1 MDLYIRALNIYPH
14 VVTMYVGLL
23 VLDLLTILINRLL
36 MLTNVRFMSKILPTY
51 GWRLEQPFK
60 FVRDDTHLVERK
72 PNILPTVLTGF
83 VVLLSAITMSYCA
96 LTCEGKDVYP
106 YMYWGALQMLV
117 SLALWYKHI
126 QKFLAIRIHKE
137 QLVVVENCQSLN
149 NPYET
154 VLLLQGYHNEFY
166 TYVVPNTEHWAVGMY
181 HKAEC
186 LGDYVTHLDDTSIDE
201 EHAIWVGVGDKLAHT
216 TWNSLALS
224 ILLFILGALAVGCYI
239 YFHFISLLVFGVT
252 SIAMGVIMMPWH
264 KNKQL
269 KLISIT
275 RSEVYDDIDIFGDF
289 IYVLIGVNGRPYYY
303 QCDDRDALTVNGSY
317 QCETKGNIVLYVNEH
332 SDKETG
338 ATYHPVDKVGG
349 MVTFMLII
357 LAGIITSEF
366 LSFLPTAIGGSA
378 LLAVWFTMV
387 IRYKT
392 KGDI

>member
-23 VLDLLTILINRLL
+23 VLDLLTIVINRLL

-60 FVRDDTHLVERK
+60 FVQDDTHLVERK
-72 PNILPTVLTGF
+72 PNALPTVLTGF
-83 VVLLSAITMSYCA
+83 VVLLSAVTMSYCA

-106 YMYWGALQMLV
+106 YMYWGALQMLA

-166 TYVVPNTEHWAVGMY
+166 TYVVPNTENWTVGMY

-186 LGDYVTHLDDTSIDE
+186 LGDYITHLDDTNIDE

-224 ILLFILGALAVGCYI
+224 ILLFILGTLTAGCYA
-239 YFHFISLLVFGVT
+239 YFHFISLLAFGVT
-252 SIAMGVIMMPWH
+252 CVAMGVIMIPWH

-269 KLISIT
+269 KLVSIT

-317 QCETKGNIVLYVNEH
+317 LCETKGNIVLYINEH

-338 ATYHPVDKVGG
+338 ATYHPADKISE
-349 MVTFMLII
+349 MVMFMLII
-357 LAGIITSEF
+357 LAGIVASEF

-378 LLAVWFTMV
+378 LLAVWFTMI